1 KPNPAFV
8 AYKKSIVIIGLVVVW
23 LIVPN
28 YVHSMF
34 VPPLASVLEAGR
46 ELAVTGKLWLHTIAS
61 LKVAFVGLAIS
72 TVIAVPLGVLLG
84 WFKTV
89 EDYIDPVF
97 QIMRNTSILA
107 ILPLFLLIFGVGD
120 ISKYAIVIWAC
131 LPPTL
136 INTIQGVKNA
146 DPVLIRSARSM
157 GIGTPGLFLKVV
169 MPSAMPF
176 ILAGFRLSAG
186 IALIVLVGAEMLG
199 ARYGLGFMIYNFM
212 HAYMIPDMYVGI
224 LMLAIIGIIVNAVLV
239 RAENYLTRW
248 QEKNV
253 NV

>member
-1 KPNPAFV
+1 
-8 AYKKSIVIIGLVVVW
+8 
-23 LIVPN
+23 
-28 YVHSMF
+28 
-34 VPPLASVLEAGR
+34 
-46 ELAVTGKLWLHTIAS
+46 
-61 LKVAFVGLAIS
+61 
-72 TVIAVPLGVLLG
+72 
-84 WFKTV
+84 
-89 EDYIDPVF
+89 
-97 QIMRNTSILA
+97 MRNTSILA

-157 GIGTPGLFLKVV
+157 GITTLGLFWKIV

-224 LMLAIIGIIVNAVLV
+224 VMLAIIGIIVNAILIRV
-239 RAENYLTRW
+239 ENYLTRW
-248 QEKNV
+248 QEKNIAV
-253 NV
+253 